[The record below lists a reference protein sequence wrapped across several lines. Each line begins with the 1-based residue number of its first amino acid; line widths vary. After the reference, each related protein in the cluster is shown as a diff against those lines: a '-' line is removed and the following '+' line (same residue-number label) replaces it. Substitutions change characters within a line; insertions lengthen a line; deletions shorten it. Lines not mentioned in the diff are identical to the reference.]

1 MKRIILPSILLLLG
15 IIYYF
20 SFNYVYNTAVNDIL
34 NQQVENSKVQANLI
48 SNLLYEKLNSGI
60 PEKQVREEL
69 QKSLEN
75 MSTENSFVCLFDGNG
90 KEICHPNISKIGVTL
105 SENNST
111 LKSISN
117 LETEL
122 NFKKA
127 ILERQET
134 GGLRTLKSY
143 TEIVYLSPVKNKD
156 WVVASH
162 SNILKFQTVFD
173 NLKEKLVL
181 IFILVWLSSSLL
193 IYFFLQYI
201 NSRNLKSISELN
213 RKTGK
218 KYFNDLKEIKSEIA
232 NASFKNKPSETERI
246 LADRG
251 NKLAP
256 VYYKNIAFV
265 YTQNKITYIVEHD
278 HKTSTINISLDD
290 LYDMFDDSQFYRASR
305 QVIVSAKAID
315 KIEKYGTTQLK
326 VETIPTSPIPII
338 ISKAKLTEFK
348 KWLGQ
353 N

>member
-1 MKRIILPSILLLLG
+1 MKQIVLPSTLLLLG

-60 PEKQVREEL
+60 LEKQVREEL

-75 MSTENSFVCLFDGNG
+75 MSTENSFVCMFDGNG
-90 KEICHPNISKIGVTL
+90 KGICHPDISKIGVTI
-105 SENNST
+105 SKNNST
-111 LKSISN
+111 IKSLSN
-117 LETEL
+117 IETEL

-127 ILERQET
+127 ILERLET
-134 GGLRTLKSY
+134 GGLRTLKNY
-143 TEIVYLSPVKNKD
+143 TEIVYLSPVKNMD

-162 SNILKFQTVFD
+162 SNIHKIQTVFN
-173 NLKEKLVL
+173 NLKEKLAL

-201 NSRNLKSISELN
+201 NTKNLKKISELN
-213 RKTGK
+213 RNTGSQ
-218 KYFNDLKEIKSEIA
+218 YFNDLKEIKNKIA
-232 NASFKNKPSETERI
+232 SSSLKTNPSETKRI

-256 VYYKNIAFV
+256 VYFKNIAFV
-265 YTQNKITYIVEHD
+265 YTQNKITYIVEQD

-290 LYDMFDDSQFYRASR
+290 LYLMFDDSQFYRASR

-315 KIEKYGTTQLK
+315 KIEKYGATQLK
-326 VETIPTSPIPII
+326 VITKPIAPIDI
-338 ISKAKLTEFK
+338 TISKAKITEFK

>member
-1 MKRIILPSILLLLG
+1 MKRIILPIILLLLS

-20 SFNYVYNTAVNDIL
+20 SFNYVYTTAVNEIL
-34 NQQVENSKVQANLI
+34 TQQVENSKVQASLI
-48 SNLLYEKLNSGI
+48 SNLLYERLNSGI

-75 MSTENSFVCLFDGNG
+75 MSTENSFVCMFDGKG
-90 KEICHPNISKIGVTL
+90 KEICHPDIRKIGVTL
-105 SENNST
+105 TENNST
-111 LKSISN
+111 IKSISN

-127 ILERQET
+127 ILERKEA

-143 TEIVYLSPVKNKD
+143 TEIVYLSPVKNMD

-162 SNILKFQTVFD
+162 SNILNFQSTFD
-173 NLKEKLVL
+173 NLKEKLAL
-181 IFILVWLSSSLL
+181 IFIVVWLSSSLL

-201 NSRNLKSISELN
+201 NSKNLKRISEIN
-213 RKTGK
+213 RNTGNQ
-218 KYFNDLKEIKSEIA
+218 YFNDLKEIK
-232 NASFKNKPSETERI
+232 NKITSTALKSNPSETKRI

-251 NKLAP
+251 NKLTP
-256 VYYKNIAFV
+256 VYFENIAFV
-265 YTQNKITYIVEHD
+265 YTQNKITYIVEQD

-290 LYDMFDDSQFYRASR
+290 LYVMLDNSQFYRASR

-315 KIEKYGTTQLK
+315 KIEKYGATQLK
-326 VETIPTSPIPII
+326 VFTKPIAPIDI
-338 ISKAKLTEFK
+338 TISKAKITEFK